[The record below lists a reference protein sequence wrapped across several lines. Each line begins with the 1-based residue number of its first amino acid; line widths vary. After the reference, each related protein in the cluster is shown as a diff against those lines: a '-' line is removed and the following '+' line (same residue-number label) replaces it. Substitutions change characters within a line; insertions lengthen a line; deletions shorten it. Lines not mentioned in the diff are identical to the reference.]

1 MIVVLMGAVAIVL
14 LIGCADV
21 ANLMLTRAGSRQREL
36 AVRSALGASPARV
49 VRQLLT
55 EGFVLA
61 CIGGAAGLLL
71 AWWIMRAM
79 LALAGDALP
88 RVEAIAFDRRVLA
101 FTIALACLTP
111 LVFGVVPALRAALR
125 STFEALKEGGR
136 GSSAGMVGSA
146 CSGRWWLRSSPSR

>member
-1 MIVVLMGAVAIVL
+1 WPFIDEVVGQSRRMIVVLMGAVAIVL

-61 CIGGAAGLLL
+61 FIGGAAGLLL
-71 AWWIMRAM
+71 ARGTMAAM
-79 LALAGDALP
+79 LSLTGDALP
-88 RVEAIAFDRRVLA
+88 RA
-101 FTIALACLTP
+101 
-111 LVFGVVPALRAALR
+111 
-125 STFEALKEGGR
+125 
-136 GSSAGMVGSA
+136 GSI
-146 CSGRWWLRSSPSR
+146 